1 MEFNKLLYE
10 RASIKR
16 FSTEKP
22 QPELIQEIIEAGNL
36 APSPGNLPI
45 LRYIIVEDENLI
57 KKIAQACQQNFIT
70 KAPYVIVICSD
81 AKNIIRAYN
90 KRAETYVKQ
99 QAGAAIENMLLKITN
114 IKLVSCWVGAFSD
127 MIIRSALNIPNQLDI
142 EAILPI
148 GNKFIKE
155 KTKQRRKPGLYDRI
169 FFDSFGNKYR
179 KPLRSATP

>member
-99 QAGAAIENMLLKITN
+99 QAGAAIENFLLKITE
-114 IKLVSCWVGAFSD
+114 LGLASCWVGAFSEELVRKTLD
-127 MIIRSALNIPNQLDI
+127 IPDEIEI

-148 GNKFIKE
+148 GYEMGKTNQKPKTELDKILYFNKWKE
-155 KTKQRRKPGLYDRI
+155 RYM
-169 FFDSFGNKYR
+169 
-179 KPLRSATP
+179 KPLKKPEAL